1 MNSSESELRAQA
13 ENLRFTNL
21 PLALNT
27 LWPAGKLVSTDVL
40 PSEIDAT
47 QLHMVIDGS
56 FAESDPRRPRRTRA
70 VVIVYK
76 GRIVAERYGVGFS
89 ADTPLLGY
97 SMTKT
102 VTNALTGILVRDGKL
117 FVEDSQLFAEW
128 RKSAGL
134 RGNISLDQLL
144 RMTDGLRFRE
154 NYENNIA
161 TDLNRMLLG
170 TGDVASYAINKPLE
184 AKPGTRW
191 RYSSGTTNIIS
202 RLVRDTLEQEPESV
216 YLEFPRKALFEPIGM
231 SSAVL
236 ETDAVGTFVGSTSMY
251 ATARD
256 WARLGLLYLQD
267 GVWAGRRILPRGWV
281 EYSVTPT
288 AQAPNGEYGAH
299 VWLEV
304 PMPFRAPGGRRPELP
319 KDAYHM
325 VGYGGQ
331 FVTVIPSRDLV
342 VVRLGLGRGGGTWDH
357 ATFLAEILKATNGED
372 GQESTGILQ

>member
-236 ETDAVGTFVGSTSMY
+236 ETDAVGTFVGSTSMQACRDAQDAKRDIQVAVSPSLVTTAYY
-251 ATARD
+251 APAALRPCRFATPSHARCRLRRTPANGLTACRMRLHMPFAGLGPVGPNPLRPYARAD
-256 WARLGLLYLQD
+256 AFRGLRALASLSMARSVCNGKRLGPVRSSLSS
-267 GVWAGRRILPRGWV
+267 GW
-281 EYSVTPT
+281 
-288 AQAPNGEYGAH
+288 
-299 VWLEV
+299 
-304 PMPFRAPGGRRPELP
+304 
-319 KDAYHM
+319 
-325 VGYGGQ
+325 
-331 FVTVIPSRDLV
+331 
-342 VVRLGLGRGGGTWDH
+342 GLGWQTY
-357 ATFLAEILKATNGED
+357 T
-372 GQESTGILQ
+372 S